1 VARGPIRVVVVAD
14 RDVVA
19 ARLEATLRGDPDLCV
34 WLGPP
39 SALGRLVEEHDPAV
53 VVLASTAARATA
65 TLGALAETTR
75 VLPVVL
81 VVDDPRAAW
90 TPATR
95 RAGVRAVLD
104 RDAGREAIVA
114 AIAAVLAG
122 LVTLHPDV
130 VRAAPRAART
140 GLDDDEDRA
149 LTPRELEIL
158 EMLAEGLS
166 NQAIARRL
174 HISRYTVK
182 FHVASVLDKLGAASR
197 TEAVTLGVRR
207 GLIAL

>member
-1 VARGPIRVVVVAD
+1 VAGRVRVVVAAD

-19 ARLEATLRGDPDLCV
+19 ARLEAMLRGDPELCV

-39 SALGRLVEEHDPAV
+39 GALGRLVEEHDPAV

-65 TLGALAETTR
+65 TLGALAEATPAP
-75 VLPVVL
+75 PVVL

-104 RDAGREAIVA
+104 RGAGREAIVA
-114 AIAAVLAG
+114 AITAVLAG

-130 VRAAPRAART
+130 VRASPRAARARMD
-140 GLDDDEDRA
+140 GDEDRA

-182 FHVASVLDKLGAASR
+182 FHVASLLDKLGAASR